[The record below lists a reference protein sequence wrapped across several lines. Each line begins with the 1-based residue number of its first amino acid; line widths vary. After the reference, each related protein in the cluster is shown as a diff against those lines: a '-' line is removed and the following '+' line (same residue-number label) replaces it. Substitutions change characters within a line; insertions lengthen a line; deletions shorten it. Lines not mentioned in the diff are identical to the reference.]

1 MNLSTVGEWIA
12 VGHSGGSIASRMAAA
27 YGLRKYS
34 DYADVVINIG
44 EKTEI
49 TGSSVA
55 MLHEEM
61 LAEADFLK
69 AKR

>member
-1 MNLSTVGEWIA
+1 
-12 VGHSGGSIASRMAAA
+12 MAAA